1 MNTEVDSTGNVSG
14 QDLAES
20 ELEVWGYSI
29 REFSHRHQT
38 IWHTQEQFLSAF
50 RIGGTIKSGLL
61 AVSVCRRT
69 VELWRQ
75 SNVLQFADRFQMAH
89 EEFCDSQEDLVYK
102 LNSELKAGQ
111 NSLSILATLNANRP
125 AKWRP
130 QSVQV
135 EHTLGQKVMAALQ
148 AANQRDSNLAIDA
161 EYKELPQLPDP
172 SDSA

>member
-1 MNTEVDSTGNVSG
+1 MSIEVDSTGNVSSEE
-14 QDLAES
+14 LAES

-29 REFSHRHQT
+29 REFSHRQQS
-38 IWHTQEQFLSAF
+38 IWHTQERFLSAF

-125 AKWRP
+125 SKWRAN
-130 QSVQV
+130 VAV
-135 EHTLGQKVMAALQ
+135 THELGAKVMTALQ
-148 AANQRDSNLAIDA
+148 AAQHRDQLALVDA
-161 EYKELPQLPDP
+161 DLPQLPDP